1 MAKSYY
7 FIRKLRTACSE
18 RYDVVPFSGGGDPI
32 ATCDI
37 HYKTNDEAYLTLVL
51 YRNIAKDDINE
62 LIKELDDDVLEVA
75 DIDKGNLFVR
85 TFEAKELAGFNVD
98 KEWTRPKF
106 SF

>member
-18 RYDVVPFSGGGDPI
+18 RYDAVPFNSTDPI

-51 YRNIAKDDINE
+51 YRSIAKDTIND

-85 TFEAKELAGFNVD
+85 TFEAKELTGFNVD
-98 KEWTRPKF
+98 KEWVRPKF